1 MLFLTNKFRKRSRT
15 LCLTEPCPPTK
26 HVQRNWSEQVIPT
39 THMESS
45 MVGSVNHMFYINL
58 DRCTERREY
67 METNVCAHPMF
78 RDVSIHR
85 ISATDGSGVG
95 VGSASTD
102 GVGSS
107 SHIIDTYLSFEAP
120 YSKKPDVSNAVY
132 ACTISHLRTI
142 EEFAKMDDIEDSEYA
157 LIMEDDVSLEFGPY
171 WTTSIQQCIQNAPR
185 DWEILQLSVI
195 PVRAPTAPLP
205 TYDRWSEKKQVYGS
219 AAYLIRHSAAKRL
232 IRFLHRK
239 YHGSQMDSNTNKPYC
254 IGPPMSA
261 CHVSDVLIYDYLCT
275 YTVYPPLFTYRD
287 ENDSTIHPDHL
298 SLHIRAKDI
307 TKQMYIDAST
317 KNVSATSTSVSTSTS
332 TT

>member
-1 MLFLTNKFRKRSRT
+1 MLFLTNKFRKRSRP
-15 LCLTEPCPPTK
+15 PCPPTT
-26 HVQRNWSEQVIPT
+26 HVQCNWSEHVIPT
-39 THMESS
+39 TNMESS
-45 MVGSVNHMFYINL
+45 MAGTVNHMFYINL
-58 DRCTERREY
+58 DRCTERRDY

-85 ISATDGSGVG
+85 ISATDGS
-95 VGSASTD
+95 SD
-102 GVGSS
+102 GVGDGSN

-120 YSKKPDVSNAVY
+120 FSKKPDVSNAVY

-142 EEFAKMDDIEDSEYA
+142 EEFANTNDIEDSEYA

-205 TYDRWSEKKQVYGS
+205 TYDRWNIKKPAYGS
-219 AAYLIRHSAAKRL
+219 AAYLIRRSAAKRL

-239 YHGSQMDSNTNKPYC
+239 YHGSGSNTNMNSNTNKTYC
-254 IGPPMSA
+254 IGPPMCSSPP
-261 CHVSDVLIYDYLCT
+261 SDVLIYDYLCT

-298 SLHIRAKDI
+298 SMHVRAKDI